1 MTTASGFS
9 KSFLCVAVLV
19 SAFAMSSVFP
29 TRSLA
34 QYNEEYERPRG
45 GGNNNNWGEI
55 LNQIGKAAQEAAR
68 RKAERDARRAEKRRR
83 DAARRKVK
91 RAAARRAEK
100 KRRAAAERERKRK
113 QAAKAERDR
122 KRRQAEADKKA
133 KADAAKTAADTA
145 ADDEAGAAIAA
156 QGTEDG
162 TTEETTVD
170 GETITIVRD
179 PPPDWD
185 IPDGQPPPGCVLK
198 IGKFTLGCDGHFPD
212 RPPATC
218 KGRTENGCYL
228 RSVNV
233 RRRNGETTPACMQFC
248 PGPPT
253 IWRPPP
259 VVTTVKRPTPP
270 KDKDP
275 VVEETPG
282 TPAVKTA
289 TATPVVEPKSPPTPA
304 VKTATA
310 TPVVEPKSPP
320 TPAVKTATAT
330 PYVEPKRSPTPAVKT
345 ATATPYVEPEP
356 QPPEAGK

>member
-45 GGNNNNWGEI
+45 GGNNNNWGEV

-83 DAARRKVK
+83 DAARRKAK

-133 KADAAKTAADTA
+133 KADAAKAAADTA

-248 PGPPT
+248 KPKPPEVT
-253 IWRPPP
+253 GRPPP
-259 VVTTVKRPTPP
+259 SWIKTKVDVAK
-270 KDKDP
+270 KS
-275 VVEETPG
+275 G
-282 TPAVKTA
+282 TPAMPTGTA
-289 TATPVVEPKSPPTPA
+289 TNYREPLR
-304 VKTATA
+304 
-310 TPVVEPKSPP
+310 PK

-345 ATATPYVEPEP
+345 ATATPYVEPEAKP
-356 QPPEAGK
+356 TEEPKPPLNVDCKKFFPTIGMTLTVSCE

>member
-170 GETITIVRD
+170 GETITIVKD
-179 PPPDWD
+179 PP
-185 IPDGQPPPGCVLK
+185 L
-198 IGKFTLGCDGHFPD
+198 IGTS
-212 RPPATC
+212 
-218 KGRTENGCYL
+218 RTECHP
-228 RSVNV
+228 RDASSKSESSRWAVTV
-233 RRRNGETTPACMQFC
+233 TFRT
-248 PGPPT
+248 GP
-253 IWRPPP
+253 RPLA
-259 VVTTVKRPTPP
+259 KAGR
-270 KDKDP
+270 KMGAISDP
-275 VVEETPG
+275 
-282 TPAVKTA
+282 
-289 TATPVVEPKSPPTPA
+289 
-304 VKTATA
+304 
-310 TPVVEPKSPP
+310 
-320 TPAVKTATAT
+320 
-330 PYVEPKRSPTPAVKT
+330 
-345 ATATPYVEPEP
+345 
-356 QPPEAGK
+356 